1 MHDWFTTKT
10 IDENTFVISEYRH
23 PEETHSY
30 LLVGEE
36 RALLID
42 TGLGIENIAEEV
54 KKLTKKP
61 VTAIATHI
69 HWDHIGGHSHFPDFY
84 VHEAEKAW
92 IEEKFPLP
100 TALVKRFLA
109 EGDLPHDF
117 DPDAYT
123 IFHGT
128 PTKILRGGEMID
140 LGGRTIQVLHTPGHA
155 PGHLCFWEAQTGYLF
170 TGDLVY
176 EGTLYANYE
185 STDPAAFLHSLEKL
199 ADLPTRRVFPAHH
212 ALDVSPTLIIR
223 TRDAFR
229 EIQKAGKLRHGGG
242 SWCFDDFSILL

>member
-1 MHDWFTTKT
+1 MHDWFTTEK
-10 IDENTFVISEYRH
+10 INEKTFVISEYRH

-30 LLVGEE
+30 LLFGDD

-42 TGLGIENIAEEV
+42 TGLGVGNMAEEV
-54 KKLTKKP
+54 KKLSSLP
-61 VTAIATHI
+61 VTAIATHV
-69 HWDHIGGHSHFPDFY
+69 HWDHIGGHTLFPDFY

-92 IEEKFPLP
+92 IEGKFPLP
-100 TALVKRFLA
+100 TSLVKRFLA
-109 EGDLPHDF
+109 EGDLPQDF
-117 DPDAYT
+117 DLDSYE
-123 IFHGT
+123 IFRGI
-128 PTKILRGGEMID
+128 PTMILRGGEMLD
-140 LGGRTIQVLHTPGHA
+140 LGGRFVQALHTPGHA

-176 EGTLYANYE
+176 KGTLYANYE
-185 STDPAAFLHSLEKL
+185 STDPTAFLSSLEKI
-199 ADLPTRRVFPAHH
+199 ADLPVKRLFPAHH
-212 ALDVSPTLIIR
+212 SLDVSPTLLTR